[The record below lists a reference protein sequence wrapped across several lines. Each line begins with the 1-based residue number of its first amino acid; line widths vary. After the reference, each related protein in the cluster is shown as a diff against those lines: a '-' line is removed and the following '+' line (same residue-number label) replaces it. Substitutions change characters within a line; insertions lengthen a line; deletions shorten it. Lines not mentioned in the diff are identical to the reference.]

1 MFNSISFAFSF
12 FSTFVSL
19 AKISGGR
26 NTPMTDLKEV
36 KDLLDGPY
44 EISKVKFYD
53 RDYAKG
59 GCCLVKTDSPEK
71 AWVICLS
78 LGIFF
83 LFSCMFIFRFSACFD
98 CVLYDCSIC
107 RSSTTSSKSMA

>member
-1 MFNSISFAFSF
+1 MKSQRCNS
-12 FSTFVSL
+12 
-19 AKISGGR
+19 
-26 NTPMTDLKEV
+26 MTETMGKADAV
-36 KDLLDGPY
+36 
-44 EISKVKFYD
+44 
-53 RDYAKG
+53 
-59 GCCLVKTDSPEK
+59 LVKTDSPEK

-83 LFSCMFIFRFSACFD
+83 LFSCMFIFWFSACFD